1 MKTLII
7 VRHGKSSWDYDV
19 DDKDRPL
26 KERGVNDGHLISG
39 EFKSQI
45 SKSRTIDAVFS
56 SPANR
61 ALHTCLI
68 FLRKLN
74 FPFVN
79 FRVTN
84 ELYDFSGERV
94 LKFVKQLDKDLNV
107 VMIFGHNEA
116 FTNVANQ
123 LGNSYIDKVPTTG
136 LVQLNFDTDDWAA
149 VDEGTTERTL
159 FPKDLK

>member
-1 MKTLII
+1 MRTLIL
-7 VRHGKSSWDYDV
+7 VRHGKSSWEYSV

-26 KERGVNDGHLISG
+26 KERGVNDGHLIS
-39 EFKSQI
+39 ETFKSKGI
-45 SKSRTIDAVFS
+45 PIDAVFS

-74 FPFVN
+74 FPFVK
-79 FRVTN
+79 FRITN

-94 LKFVKQLDKDLNV
+94 LKFVKQLDDDQNT

-123 LGNSYIDKVPTTG
+123 LGNSYIDNVPTTG
-136 LVQLNFDTDDWAA
+136 LVQLNFDVDKWSA
-149 VDEGTTERTL
+149 VDKGTIAQTL